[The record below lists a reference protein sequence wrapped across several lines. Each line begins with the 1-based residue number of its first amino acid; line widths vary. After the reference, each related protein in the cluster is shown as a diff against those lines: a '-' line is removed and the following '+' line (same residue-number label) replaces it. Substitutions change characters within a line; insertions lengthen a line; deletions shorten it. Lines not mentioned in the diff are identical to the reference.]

1 MAVVKPF
8 KAWRPKPEFAKEI
21 ACVPYD
27 VINTK
32 EAKALADG
40 KPNSFLHVIRPEIDL
55 PLKTSSY
62 DSQVYEKGRK
72 NLSELL
78 ASRFMEQEDTEALY
92 IYRLIMDGRSQA
104 GIFGCVSVEDYNNNV
119 ILKHELTRPDK
130 EDDRT
135 KHIITQE
142 AHAEPVMLTFRDPGE
157 VTSFMTQYMKSEE
170 PLYDFETED
179 EIQHT
184 IWKVEST
191 DHLVSSFSNIPKLYI
206 ADGHHR
212 CASAARAAKEY
223 ASKNPS
229 DHKENGSNFFPAVLF
244 PMDQMEILAYNRIV
258 FSIPDNFIEQL
269 DKKFTV
275 QKKAKPVPP
284 KKGMVSFYV
293 NDNWYGITLKSPGE
307 NDPAS
312 ALDISLLQKQILKP
326 LLDIKDQRVDPN
338 IDFVGGIR
346 GTEEL
351 EKLVDNGE
359 AALGISLYPTSIEE
373 LLDVSDA
380 GLLMPPK
387 STWFEP
393 KLRSG
398 LLIHTFN

>member
-1 MAVVKPF
+1 MAVIKPF
-8 KAWRPKPEFAKEI
+8 KAWRPKPESAKEV

-32 EAKALADG
+32 EAKALANG
-40 KPNSFLHVIRPEIDL
+40 NPNSFLHVIRPEIDL
-55 PLKTSSY
+55 PDNTSVY
-62 DSQVYEKGRK
+62 DTKVYEKGRE
-72 NLSELL
+72 NLTELL
-78 ASRFMEQEDTEALY
+78 ASGFMEQEDTESLY
-92 IYRLIMDGRSQA
+92 IYRLIMDGRPQA
-104 GIFGCVSVEDYNNNV
+104 GIFGCVSVDDYEKDV

-142 AHAEPVMLTFRDPGE
+142 AHAEPVMFTFRDPGE
-157 VTSFMTQYMKSEE
+157 VTSFMNDYMDSQD
-170 PLYDFETED
+170 PLYDIETSD
-179 EIQHT
+179 EIRHT
-184 IWKVEST
+184 IWKVDLADE
-191 DHLVSSFSNIPKLYI
+191 LVSAFARIPKLYI

-223 ASKNPS
+223 ASLNP
-229 DHKENGSNFFPAVLF
+229 DHNKEDGCNFFPAVLF

-258 FSIPDNFIEQL
+258 FSIPDNFIELL

-275 QKKAKPVPP
+275 QKKAKPIPP
-284 KKGMVSFYV
+284 KKGMVSFYL
-293 NDNWYGITLKSPGE
+293 NDNWYGITLKSPIE

-312 ALDISLLQKQILKP
+312 ALDISLLQEQILGP
-326 LLDIKDQRVDPN
+326 LLEIKDQRTDPN
-338 IDFVGGIR
+338 IGFVGGIR
-346 GTEEL
+346 GTDEL

-373 LLDVSDA
+373 LLEVSDA